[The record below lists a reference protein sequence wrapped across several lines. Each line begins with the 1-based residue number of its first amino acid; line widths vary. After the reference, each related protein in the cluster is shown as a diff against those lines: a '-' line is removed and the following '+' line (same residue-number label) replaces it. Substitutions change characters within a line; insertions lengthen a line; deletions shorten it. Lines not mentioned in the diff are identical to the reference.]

1 MNDLDRKF
9 VRFAARYLQNIPVSP
24 EFIRHRNEHAAK
36 FKDKKPRTPEEK
48 LMDSDCLLPEF
59 ILLQNNVV
67 DRPVHLSHDFRLD
80 GHLVDVKVI
89 NAESFTIDEDQRAWF
104 RHGISQNQLTDFA
117 FFSFKDKRTRPLEA
131 GDTVSFKYK
140 SAARAQHV
148 LNNIKTSQ
156 FTNAPPYYKVVTVQ
170 PAYDSV

>member
-1 MNDLDRKF
+1 MNDLDRKLA
-9 VRFAARYLQNIPVSP
+9 RFIDRYLQNIPISP
-24 EFIRHRNEHAAK
+24 KFIQYRDEHAAK
-36 FKDKKPRTPEEK
+36 FKDKTPRTPEQK

-67 DRPVHLSHDFRLD
+67 DRPVHFSHDFKLD

-117 FFSFKDKRTRPLEA
+117 FLRFKVERTRPLEA
-131 GDTVSFKYK
+131 GDTVSFEFK
-140 SAARAQHV
+140 STATAQHV
-148 LNNIKTSQ
+148 LRNIKPSK
-156 FTNAPPYYKVVTVQ
+156 FANKPPYYKVLTVQ
-170 PAYDSV
+170 PAHNSV